1 MGVTLQQLAVEIGCE
16 LRGDP
21 ECLIMGVG
29 TLQNA
34 VAGQLSFIANS
45 RYRSYLKTTQAS
57 AVILRPQDLELCPV
71 NVNGLVSS
79 NPYLAYARAAQL
91 LNPQQR
97 PAAGVHPAAVIEPG
111 CIVDPSASIA
121 AHCFVGVGSRIGAG
135 VVLGPGCVLERDV
148 TVGANSHLVAR
159 VTLCHGVR
167 IGANALIHPGV
178 VIGGDGFGIA
188 NDGGRWVKVPQLGSV
203 VIGDDVEIGANTT
216 IDRGALEDT
225 VIEEGVKLDN
235 QIQVAHNVRIGAHT
249 AIAGCAAIAGSTTIG
264 KRCQIGGAVGIVGH
278 LTITDDVHVTA
289 MSLVTGNIN
298 NAGVYSSGIPVE
310 PRAEWARNAARVRQL
325 DEIARRLRALEKQ
338 LEKE

>member
-1 MGVTLQQLAVEIGCE
+1 MGVTLQQLAREIGCE
-16 LRGDP
+16 LHGDSH
-21 ECLIMGVG
+21 CLITGVG

-34 VAGQLSFIANS
+34 GAGQLSFLANAK
-45 RYRSYLKTTQAS
+45 YRSYLKTTQAS
-57 AVILRPQDLELCPV
+57 AVILRSQDLELCPV
-71 NVNGLVSS
+71 NALVSS

-91 LNPQQR
+91 LNPEQP
-97 PAAGVHPAAVIEPG
+97 PAAGIHPSAVIEAG
-111 CIVDPSASIA
+111 CDVDATASIGA
-121 AHCFVGVGSRIGAG
+121 QCYVGAGSRIAPG

-148 TVGANSHLVAR
+148 SIGVNSRLVAR
-159 VTLCHGVR
+159 VTVCHGVR

-188 NDGGRWVKVPQLGSV
+188 SDAGRWVKVPQLGSV

-298 NAGVYSSGIPVE
+298 NPGVYSSGIPAE
-310 PRAEWARNAARVRQL
+310 PRTEWTRNAARVRQL
-325 DEIARRLRALEKQ
+325 NEIAQRLRAVEKQ
-338 LEKE
+338 LEEK